1 MSLNSLKLPRQFG
14 SGTEAVVLESA
25 QLLIANNDS
34 DGLYEEIPDAHV
46 SLPYFKYFLMSD
58 MLPGQSNLPCSLL
71 PAEYQDD
78 VHFQYFDCRVNMSQG
93 PSYVKSPIKSGYTRL
108 HLRFSGNLPCEV
120 TVIALVVADQVLK
133 IDKNAKVSIETT

>member
-46 SLPYFKYFLMSD
+46 SLPYFKYFLMSVLLLC
-58 MLPGQSNLPCSLL
+58 LPLHMDYEHTIAKSLILCS
-71 PAEYQDD
+71 P
-78 VHFQYFDCRVNMSQG
+78 N
-93 PSYVKSPIKSGYTRL
+93 
-108 HLRFSGNLPCEV
+108 
-120 TVIALVVADQVLK
+120 
-133 IDKNAKVSIETT
+133 